1 MPYTEHALF
10 PLSTIVFPGG
20 ILPLRIF
27 EPRYLDMVSHCMRDN
42 EDFVVCVAR
51 PAQRGEFAEPR
62 AMGTRVSIVDFDRL
76 PDGALGIT
84 VHGRTRVAIEET
96 RQTPNGLWWGDV
108 FPVDEDSDGPCPTEF
123 APLKDIVA
131 ALIAETGLHY
141 DSRNLAYDS
150 ASWLSA
156 RLTELLP
163 FDAATKHDLL
173 TTDDPQERLRRIR
186 PMIEIDNSDRQSG
199 R

>member
-10 PLSTIVFPGG
+10 PLSTVVFPGG
-20 ILPLRIF
+20 LLPLRIF
-27 EPRYLDMVSHCMRDN
+27 EPRYLDMVSHCMRSQD
-42 EDFVVCVAR
+42 DFVVCTAR
-51 PAQRGEFAEPR
+51 PARHGDFAEPR

-76 PDGALGIT
+76 SDGALGIT
-84 VHGRTRVAIEET
+84 AHGHTRVAIEDT
-96 RQTPNGLWWGDV
+96 RQSANGLWWGEV
-108 FPVDEDSDGPCPTEF
+108 TPVDETSDGPCPIEF
-123 APLKDIVA
+123 APLKEIVA
-131 ALIAETGLHY
+131 ALIADAGLTY
-141 DSRNLAYDS
+141 DSASVDYDS

-186 PMIEIDNSDRQSG
+186 PMIEIENTGTRSR